1 MLYQRYTGITFEM
14 LSDLKVKNLKPQE
27 KRYSIADGE
36 GLIISVFPSGKKKW
50 VLSYRHHGKQ
60 NQKTLGEYPEIG
72 CKDARNLAR
81 DFKSQLSGKKINVP
95 TLGEVIQEWL
105 AIMGPRWTSDKYKYT
120 VIYRLNYISEDL
132 SDTSIDEI
140 ERKDVVKK
148 VKEIVA
154 KGTIETAKRS
164 LRLLSDVFNF
174 AIASDYTEK
183 NPCLMIS
190 DIIPKTEVNN
200 LAALKASEM
209 HEFWRRVQQS
219 QVSNDLMVAI
229 KLACYTAVRISELI
243 LARWDTGEI
252 DFEKKEWV
260 IPASRMKMRRDHVV
274 PLTEQTVALFMEM
287 YQRRIDDG
295 YIFKHANKPTLPCRS
310 ESILAIIKRN
320 GYAGRMT
327 THGFRT
333 VFSTAANESGEF
345 RHDVIE
351 YQIAHVPKDKIRGI
365 YNRAEYWSE
374 RVELMR
380 WYAEQVDEWM
390 KVGLKV

>member
-1 MLYQRYTGITFEM
+1 M
-14 LSDLKVKNLKPQE
+14 LSDSKIRGLKPQE
-27 KRYSIADGE
+27 KRYSVADGE
-36 GLIISVFPSGKKKW
+36 GLIISVFPTGKKKW
-50 VLSYRHHGKQ
+50 VLSYRVAGKQ
-60 NQKTLGEYPEIG
+60 SQKTLGEYPEIG
-72 CKDARNLAR
+72 CRDARNLAR
-81 DFKSQLSGKKINVP
+81 DFKNQVSGKKIHIP
-95 TLGEVIQEWL
+95 TLNEVIEEWL
-105 AIMGPRWTSDKYKYT
+105 KINSKSWTSEKYKST
-120 VIYRLNYISEDL
+120 VIYRLGYISEGLGDV
-132 SDTSIDEI
+132 SIDEVT
-140 ERKDVVKK
+140 RKDVANRI
-148 VKEIVA
+148 KEIVD
-154 KGTIETAKRS
+154 KGTIETAKRA